1 MQFLITFLAGYL
13 LGSIPFGFLIVHLN
27 GKGDIREIGSGN
39 IGATNVLRT
48 GNKNIALI
56 TLFLDGLK
64 AAMALLIFEYFYGV
78 NLGLIA
84 GAAALIGHCYPIWLK
99 FRGGKGVATFFG
111 FLLASSWVIATITG
125 SVWFVVA
132 LISRMSSLAAILA
145 AILTPLIAFSF
156 NESKLAV
163 VSSILAVII
172 VFRHSENIIRIVK
185 GTESKFGK

>member
-13 LGSIPFGFLIVHLN
+13 FGSIPFGFLIVHLN

-64 AAMALLIFEYFYGV
+64 AATALLIFEYFYGV

-111 FLLASSWVIATITG
+111 FLLASSWVIAAITG

>member
-48 GNKNIALI
+48 GNINIALI

-111 FLLASSWVIATITG
+111 FLLASSWVIAAITG

>member
-99 FRGGKGVATFFG
+99 FKGGKGVATFFG
-111 FLLASSWVIATITG
+111 FLLASSWVIAAITG

-132 LISRMSSLAAILA
+132 MISRMSSLAAIFA
-145 AILTPLIAFSF
+145 VILTPLIAFSF
-156 NESKLAV
+156 NDSKLAL

>member
-56 TLFLDGLK
+56 TLLLDGSK
-64 AAMALLIFEYFYGV
+64 AAMALFIFEYFYGV
-78 NLGLIA
+78 NFGLIA
-84 GAAALIGHCYPIWLK
+84 GASALIGHCYPIWLK

-111 FLLASSWVIATITG
+111 FLVASSWVIAALIG
-125 SVWFVVA
+125 SVWLVVA

-156 NESKLAV
+156 NNSKLAV

-172 VFRHSENIIRIVK
+172 VFRHSENIIRIIK

>member
-13 LGSIPFGFLIVHLN
+13 FGSIPFGFLIVHLN

-111 FLLASSWVIATITG
+111 FLLASSWVIAAITG

>member
-111 FLLASSWVIATITG
+111 FLLASSWVIAAITG

-163 VSSILAVII
+163 VSLILAVII

>member
-1 MQFLITFLAGYL
+1 MQILITFLAGYL

-111 FLLASSWVIATITG
+111 FLLASSWVIAAITG

-132 LISRMSSLAAILA
+132 MISRMSSLAAILA

>member
-56 TLFLDGLK
+56 TLFLDGSK
-64 AAMALLIFEYFYGV
+64 AAMALFIFEYFYGV
-78 NLGLIA
+78 NFGLIA
-84 GAAALIGHCYPIWLK
+84 GASALIGHCYPIWLK

-111 FLLASSWVIATITG
+111 FLLASSWVIAAITG

-132 LISRMSSLAAILA
+132 MISRMSSLAAILA

-156 NESKLAV
+156 NDSKLAL

>member
-13 LGSIPFGFLIVHLN
+13 FGSIPFGFLIVHLN

-64 AAMALLIFEYFYGV
+64 AAIALLIFEYFYGV
-78 NLGLIA
+78 NHGLIA

-111 FLLASSWVIATITG
+111 FLLASSWVIAAITG

-132 LISRMSSLAAILA
+132 MISRMSSLAAILA

>member
-99 FRGGKGVATFFG
+99 FKGGKGVATFFG
-111 FLLASSWVIATITG
+111 FLLASSWVIAAITG

-132 LISRMSSLAAILA
+132 MISRMSSLAAILA

-156 NESKLAV
+156 NDSKLAV

>member
-56 TLFLDGLK
+56 TLFLDSSK
-64 AAMALLIFEYFYGV
+64 AAMALFIFEYFYGV

-84 GAAALIGHCYPIWLK
+84 GASALIGHCYPIWLK

-111 FLLASSWVIATITG
+111 FLVASSWVIAALIG
-125 SVWFVVA
+125 SVWLVVA

-156 NESKLAV
+156 NDSKLAV

>member
-99 FRGGKGVATFFG
+99 FKGGKGVATFFG
-111 FLLASSWVIATITG
+111 FLLASSWVIAAITG

-132 LISRMSSLAAILA
+132 MISRMSSLAAILA
-145 AILTPLIAFSF
+145 VILTPLIAFSF
-156 NESKLAV
+156 NDSKLAL

>member
-56 TLFLDGLK
+56 TLFLDGSK
-64 AAMALLIFEYFYGV
+64 AAMALFIFEYFYGV

-84 GAAALIGHCYPIWLK
+84 GASALIGHCYPIWLK

-111 FLLASSWVIATITG
+111 FLVASSWVIAALTG
-125 SVWFVVA
+125 SVWLVVA

-156 NESKLAV
+156 NDSKLAV

>member
-64 AAMALLIFEYFYGV
+64 AAMALLIFEYLYGV

-111 FLLASSWVIATITG
+111 FLLASSWVIAAITG

-156 NESKLAV
+156 NDSKLAV

>member
-13 LGSIPFGFLIVHLN
+13 FGSIPFGFLIVHLN

-99 FRGGKGVATFFG
+99 FKGGKGVATFFG
-111 FLLASSWVIATITG
+111 FLLASSWVIAAITG

-132 LISRMSSLAAILA
+132 MISRMSSLAAILA
-145 AILTPLIAFSF
+145 VILTPLIAFSF
-156 NESKLAV
+156 NDSKLAL

>member
-1 MQFLITFLAGYL
+1 MQILITFLAGYL
-13 LGSIPFGFLIVHLN
+13 LGSIPFGLIVVHLN

-111 FLLASSWVIATITG
+111 FLLASSWVIAAITG

-132 LISRMSSLAAILA
+132 MISRMSSLAAILA

>member
-99 FRGGKGVATFFG
+99 FKGGKGVATFFG
-111 FLLASSWVIATITG
+111 FLLASSWVIAAITG

>member
-111 FLLASSWVIATITG
+111 FLLASSWVIAAITG

-132 LISRMSSLAAILA
+132 MISRMSSLAAILA
-145 AILTPLIAFSF
+145 VILTPLIAFSF
-156 NESKLAV
+156 NDSKLAL

>member
-111 FLLASSWVIATITG
+111 FLLASSWVIAAITG

>member
-99 FRGGKGVATFFG
+99 FKGGKGVATFFG
-111 FLLASSWVIATITG
+111 FLLASSWVIAAITG

-132 LISRMSSLAAILA
+132 MISRMSSLAAILA

>member
-99 FRGGKGVATFFG
+99 FKGGKGVATFFG
-111 FLLASSWVIATITG
+111 FLLASSWVIAAITG

-145 AILTPLIAFSF
+145 VILTPLIAFSF
-156 NESKLAV
+156 NDSKLAL

>member
-99 FRGGKGVATFFG
+99 FKGGKGVATFFG
-111 FLLASSWVIATITG
+111 FLLASSWVIAAITG

-132 LISRMSSLAAILA
+132 MISRMSSLAAILA
-145 AILTPLIAFSF
+145 VILTPLIAFSF
-156 NESKLAV
+156 NDSKLAL

-172 VFRHSENIIRIVK
+172 VFRHSENIIRIFK

>member
-99 FRGGKGVATFFG
+99 FKGGKGVATFFG
-111 FLLASSWVIATITG
+111 FLLASSWVIAAITG

-132 LISRMSSLAAILA
+132 MISRMSSLAAILA

-156 NESKLAV
+156 NDSKLAL

>member
-48 GNKNIALI
+48 GNINIALI

-111 FLLASSWVIATITG
+111 FLLASSWVIAAITG

-132 LISRMSSLAAILA
+132 MISRMSSLAAILA

-156 NESKLAV
+156 NDSKLAL

>member
-111 FLLASSWVIATITG
+111 FLLASSWVIAAITG

-145 AILTPLIAFSF
+145 VILTPLIAFSF
-156 NESKLAV
+156 NDSKLAL

>member
-64 AAMALLIFEYFYGV
+64 AAMALLIFFECGDSLMWRNSPCSTFLVMAPTIDRGRPV
-78 NLGLIA
+78 LLCVTA
-84 GAAALIGHCYPIWLK
+84 IWE
-99 FRGGKGVATFFG
+99 G
-111 FLLASSWVIATITG
+111 
-125 SVWFVVA
+125 
-132 LISRMSSLAAILA
+132 
-145 AILTPLIAFSF
+145 PQC
-156 NESKLAV
+156 
-163 VSSILAVII
+163 
-172 VFRHSENIIRIVK
+172 
-185 GTESKFGK
+185 

>member
-1 MQFLITFLAGYL
+1 MQFFITFLAGYL
-13 LGSIPFGFLIVHLN
+13 FGSIPFGFLIVHLN

-99 FRGGKGVATFFG
+99 FKGGKGVATFFG
-111 FLLASSWVIATITG
+111 FLLASSWVIAAITG

-132 LISRMSSLAAILA
+132 MISRMSSLAAILA
-145 AILTPLIAFSF
+145 VILTPLIAFSF
-156 NESKLAV
+156 NDSKLAL

>member
-111 FLLASSWVIATITG
+111 FLLASSWVIAAITG

-145 AILTPLIAFSF
+145 VILTPLIAFSF

-172 VFRHSENIIRIVK
+172 VFRHSENIIRIFK

>member
-56 TLFLDGLK
+56 TLLLDGSK
-64 AAMALLIFEYFYGV
+64 AAMALFIFEYFYGV
-78 NLGLIA
+78 NFGLIA
-84 GAAALIGHCYPIWLK
+84 GASALIGHCYPIWLK

-111 FLLASSWVIATITG
+111 FLVASSWVIAALIG
-125 SVWFVVA
+125 SVWLVVA

-156 NESKLAV
+156 NNSKLAV